1 MLNYEFVQR
10 VNQLKQDHKPDY
22 LCFVLAEEDFCF
34 KINHFETS
42 TNVYVFIDG
51 SICLY
56 CDNNKWDLY
65 NN

>member
-1 MLNYEFVQR
+1 MLNTEFLKR
-10 VNQLKQDHKPDY
+10 VNQLKADHKKEFI
-22 LCFVLAEEDFCF
+22 CFVLAEEDFYY
-34 KINHFETS
+34 KINHEKTS

-56 CDNNKWDLY
+56 CENSEWDLR